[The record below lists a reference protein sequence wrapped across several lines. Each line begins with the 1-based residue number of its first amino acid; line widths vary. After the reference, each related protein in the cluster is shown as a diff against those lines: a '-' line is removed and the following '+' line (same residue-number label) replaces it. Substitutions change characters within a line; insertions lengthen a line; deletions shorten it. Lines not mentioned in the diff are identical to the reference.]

1 METDRLYIE
10 LANSSHAQDLHTYY
24 NSDFVQQ
31 YNVMAPLTLEGYEAS
46 LNVQDP
52 HHIQHHLILKDTE
65 KAIGNISLSTDR
77 IRYGTHSITMSYW
90 LAEPYTHKGYMSE
103 ALRTMIEFLLH
114 ETDYRIISC
123 RVFAE
128 NEASIKLLQK
138 LGFTQEG
145 YLKQAVKDLRGI
157 THDDILFAYFK

>member
-1 METDRLYIE
+1 
-10 LANSSHAQDLHTYY
+10 
-24 NSDFVQQ
+24 
-31 YNVMAPLTLEGYEAS
+31 
-46 LNVQDP
+46 
-52 HHIQHHLILKDTE
+52 
-65 KAIGNISLSTDR
+65 
-77 IRYGTHSITMSYW
+77 MSYW

-145 YLKQAVKDLRGI
+145 YLKQAVKDLNGI
-157 THDDILFAYFK
+157 THDDILFGYFK